1 MDSEQLGESS
11 TELDLFGIF
20 QLFGLLRSKLMRSSL
35 TDEAK
40 IKAIQDLLSAE
51 LKVITNLNSAKEQVN
66 NKSS

>member
-1 MDSEQLGESS
+1 
-11 TELDLFGIF
+11 
-20 QLFGLLRSKLMRSSL
+20 MRSSL

-40 IKAIQDLLSAE
+40 IKTIQDLLSAE